1 MTNNNIEYPL
11 DVVLINNSKA
21 RLITPVNFIIA
32 VLYNFYLKNTK
43 KKTVFF
49 FVCFTIALVPLV
61 QPATAQPTK
70 SETAFTV
77 ENYYKTKWGFADEFI
92 DLWKA
97 NHYPLLKKAIEKG
110 DIISVT
116 AEKPKLHSGE
126 DTRWDFK
133 VTIVFKNS
141 EKAFDDNLTEPYKK
155 LLYPDLDKLK
165 KDEQHRFELLLAHW
179 DVMVEK
185 VTLE

>member
-1 MTNNNIEYPL
+1 MT
-11 DVVLINNSKA
+11 K
-21 RLITPVNFIIA
+21 T
-32 VLYNFYLKNTK
+32 YNFYSNIEK
-43 KKTVFF
+43 KKNVLFF
-49 FVCFTIALVPLV
+49 IYLVIAGITFI
-61 QPATAQPTK
+61 QPAMAQTAK

-110 DIISVT
+110 DIISVI
-116 AEKPKLHSGE
+116 AEKPRLHSGE

-155 LLYPDLDKLK
+155 LLYPDPDKLK

-179 DVMVEK
+179 DVMIEK
-185 VTLE
+185 VAVE

>member
-1 MTNNNIEYPL
+1 MRKKYGFF
-11 DVVLINNSKA
+11 SKIVKQKNA
-21 RLITPVNFIIA
+21 
-32 VLYNFYLKNTK
+32 LY
-43 KKTVFF
+43 
-49 FVCFTIALVPLV
+49 FVCLVIFSMLFFQRAIA
-61 QPATAQPTK
+61 QPAK
-70 SETAFTV
+70 SEGTFTV

-116 AEKPKLHSGE
+116 AEKPRLHSGE

-133 VTIVFKNS
+133 VTLVFKNS

-155 LLYPDLDKLK
+155 LLYPDPDKLK
-165 KDEQHRFELLLAHW
+165 KDEQHRFELLLSHW
-179 DVMVEK
+179 DVMTEK
-185 VTLE
+185 VAVE